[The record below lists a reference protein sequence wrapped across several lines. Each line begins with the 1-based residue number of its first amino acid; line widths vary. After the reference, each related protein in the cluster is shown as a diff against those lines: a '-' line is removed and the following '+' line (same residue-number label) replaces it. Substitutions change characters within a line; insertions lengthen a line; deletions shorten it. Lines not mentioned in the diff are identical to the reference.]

1 MTLDG
6 RHRQI
11 TYIMTYMGPDQPL
24 FMYSNRL
31 DWHNPNFQKQKKKDL
46 DTQLVIV
53 NLGST
58 KNLEVLVYVQ
68 GNKSDKINV

>member
-31 DWHNPNFQKQKKKDL
+31 DWHNPNFQKQKKK
-46 DTQLVIV
+46 I
-53 NLGST
+53 
-58 KNLEVLVYVQ
+58 
-68 GNKSDKINV
+68 